1 MGLPEPPDEKGENEM
16 EWIKDLLKDVITD
29 ETLLTEKVAAFNKE
43 FPKYA
48 VPKGEFNST
57 NGELKETKLKLSET
71 AKLIEELNGKAG
83 LAEEFKT
90 KATEWESKY
99 KEFESQA
106 EERVTNIV
114 KKSAVKD
121 ILSGKMAKSAV
132 ELLLDKVDYKE
143 IALNDKQ
150 AIADADALVN
160 KLRENYAD
168 LFIEESANSKD
179 KSNNTKDKPADDDM
193 SNIRRIMGLA

>member
-1 MGLPEPPDEKGENEM
+1 M
-16 EWIKDLLKDVITD
+16 EWIKDLLKDVIDD
-29 ETLLTEKVAAFNKE
+29 EGKLAEKVEAFNKE

-48 VPKGEFNST
+48 VPKSEFNST
-57 NGELKETKLKLSET
+57 NSELKETKLKLSDT

-83 LAEEFKT
+83 LADEFKT
-90 KATEWESKY
+90 KATEWETKY

-143 IALNDKQ
+143 IKLNDKQ
-150 AIADADALVN
+150 GIDGADALIS
-160 KLRENYAD
+160 KFKENYSD
-168 LFIEESANSKD
+168 LFIEESSDSKN
-179 KSNNTKDKPADDDM
+179 KNNNTKGKQPDDDV
-193 SNIRRIMGLA
+193 SNIRRIMGLV

>member
-1 MGLPEPPDEKGENEM
+1 M